1 MTPSPSPLPGNS
13 DKHSLPPP
21 PRTWVFW
28 VSMVLLALASV
39 YLLRAALL
47 PFVAGAAVAYFLDP
61 VADWLERH
69 GLSRLVATILITFLF
84 LIVVTGV
91 LLLLIPAL
99 QAEIVGFLGRIPAYA
114 KAIALRLEP
123 LLNQATAIL
132 PKSQVQKLTDGAS
145 GMFSSVL
152 VWVFDVLRGVLS
164 GGAALI
170 NILSLVVIAPV
181 VAFYL
186 LRDWDGIIT
195 NINGLLPRGHAATI
209 TRLAREA
216 DTVLAGFVRGQATV
230 CAVLGTF
237 YAIGLSLVGLDL
249 GLLVGLGAGLISFIP
264 YVGTILGFL
273 VSMGL
278 AFAQFSDTLHIA
290 LTAGVFVL
298 GQFLEG
304 NFLSPWLV
312 GNRVGLHPV
321 WMIFALLSGGTLFGF
336 VGILMA
342 VPVAA
347 VLGVLVRFSLNRY
360 RNSHFYHGNM
370 ATTVP
375 DRNANPTVTPKDPC

>member
-1 MTPSPSPLPGNS
+1 MTASPSPLPGDPS
-13 DKHSLPPP
+13 PPSP
-21 PRTWVFW
+21 PSRTWVFW
-28 VSMVLLALASV
+28 VSMVLLALLSV
-39 YLLRAALL
+39 YILRTALL

-69 GLSRLVATILITFLF
+69 SLSRLIATILITFLF
-84 LIVVTGV
+84 LMVVIGV
-91 LLLLIPAL
+91 LLILVPAL
-99 QAEIVGFLGRIPAYA
+99 QAEIVGFVHRIPAYA
-114 KAIALRLEP
+114 QAIARRLEP
-123 LLNQATAIL
+123 LVSQAAEFL

-145 GMFSSVL
+145 GMFSNVL
-152 VWVFDVLRGVLS
+152 SWIFDLVRSLLS

-170 NILSLVVIAPV
+170 NVLSLVVIAPV

-186 LRDWDGIIT
+186 LRDWDAIVTRIHD
-195 NINGLLPRGHAATI
+195 LLPRQHAGTI
-209 TRLAREA
+209 VELARES
-216 DTVLAGFVRGQATV
+216 DTVLAGFVRGQAIV
-230 CAVLGTF
+230 CVSLGTF
-237 YAIGLSLVGLDL
+237 YAVGLSLVGLDL
-249 GLLVGLGAGLISFIP
+249 GLLVGLGAGLISFVP
-264 YVGTILGFL
+264 YVGTILGF
-273 VSMGL
+273 VISMGL

-290 LTAGVFVL
+290 LTAAVFAM

-347 VLGVLVRFSLNRY
+347 VLGVLVRFSLRRY
-360 RNSHFYHGNM
+360 RNSHLYHGHK
-370 ATTVP
+370 
-375 DRNANPTVTPKDPC
+375 PT

>member
-1 MTPSPSPLPGNS
+1 MTQPPAPLPGNP
-13 DKHSLPPP
+13 DTHSLPPP
-21 PRTWVFW
+21 PGTWVFW

-39 YLLRAALL
+39 YLLKAALL

-84 LIVVTGV
+84 LIVVTGI

-99 QAEIVGFLGRIPAYA
+99 QAEIVGFLGRVPAYA

-123 LLNQATAIL
+123 FLNQAAAIL

-152 VWVFDVLRGVLS
+152 VWIFDVLRGVLS

-170 NILSLVVIAPV
+170 NILSLAVIAPV

-186 LRDWDGIIT
+186 LRDWDGIIA
-195 NINGLLPRGHAATI
+195 NVNGLLPRRHAATI
-209 TRLAREA
+209 THLAREA

-230 CAVLGTF
+230 CAALGTF
-237 YAIGLSLVGLDL
+237 YAIGLSLAGLDL

-360 RNSHFYHGNM
+360 RNSHFYHGNI
-370 ATTVP
+370 ATSLP
-375 DRNANPTVTPKDPC
+375 DRDANPTVTPKDLC